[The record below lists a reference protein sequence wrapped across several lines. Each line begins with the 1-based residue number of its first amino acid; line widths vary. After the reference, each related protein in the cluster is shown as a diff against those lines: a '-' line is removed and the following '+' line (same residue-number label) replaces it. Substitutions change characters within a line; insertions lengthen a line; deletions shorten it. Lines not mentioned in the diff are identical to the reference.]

1 MDRGGRLHRQA
12 HERRANNVLTTPLQ
26 HSPALSAQYGL
37 DLYLKCEHIQTTGSF
52 KFRGAS
58 NKLRLVK
65 EDGSKGSVIAASSGN
80 HGQAVALAARDAGI
94 EARIF
99 VPAAASPAK
108 MAAIQA
114 YGARLELVEG
124 DSLAAEKHARS
135 VAEQEGKTFVSP
147 YNDFEVIAGQGT
159 IGVELL
165 EQLADFDAVFVSVGG
180 GGLISGIGAAIKS
193 ERPNAELVG
202 CWPENSPAMHECL
215 KRGEIVDVAEES
227 TLSDGTAGGI
237 EPGTVTFEL
246 CRQYVDRRVLVSEA
260 AIARAMHDVAL
271 QERWIVEGAAGVAIA
286 GVAELADKYRGK
298 RVVAVVCGRNITLA
312 KFLAAVG

>member
-1 MDRGGRLHRQA
+1 MVELTQMIRQA

-260 AIARAMHDVAL
+260 AIARQIARQLERRQESGRHPKKYYAARRL
-271 QERWIVEGAAGVAIA
+271 Q
-286 GVAELADKYRGK
+286 
-298 RVVAVVCGRNITLA
+298 
-312 KFLAAVG
+312 